1 MIRDHF
7 STLSTGHSLVC
18 YPIKSLSED
27 ISSTV
32 TVLVCITLDKI
43 KEPGLSTELARY
55 RDTGANL
62 LGTVEDDRR
71 PGGCIPLCL
80 RLLCGYYVN
89 VSIARIFSS
98 CFNGFWRGRWEYE
111 TAVMGMM
118 RVVLPRRG
126 GSSDFPKSK
135 RLLESFWRQY
145 VRSVV
150 QNQVPTALGTV
161 VAAIAAVAAAAVVAV
176 AAVVPLAL

>member
-62 LGTVEDDRR
+62 LKTIG
-71 PGGCIPLCL
+71 
-80 RLLCGYYVN
+80 
-89 VSIARIFSS
+89 
-98 CFNGFWRGRWEYE
+98 
-111 TAVMGMM
+111 
-118 RVVLPRRG
+118 
-126 GSSDFPKSK
+126 
-135 RLLESFWRQY
+135 
-145 VRSVV
+145 
-150 QNQVPTALGTV
+150 AL
-161 VAAIAAVAAAAVVAV
+161 AAVFHCACAYCVGITSTSQ
-176 AAVVPLAL
+176 